1 MKKGIFLFISLTM
14 AVCVFESCK
23 SKEEKAAELIKNEL
37 SKTLYDFDSYQPIET
52 IVSVAKNNAYND
64 TSCWEK
70 ASLLGYGFSKLDEY
84 FDDATEAREHMNI
97 WGRPSYYSSTYSDNQ
112 YYKYRNEFKEAVA
125 NIDRSITIINYIAH
139 ELSDSIA
146 KLDTTKVVGWEVL
159 HDFRCKTRGGS
170 PEIGHYRYVIS
181 KDFKTILLREDTESE
196 KDNNTRAAMES
207 VLDGWTDLEPL
218 NL

>member
-1 MKKGIFLFISLTM
+1 MKKSVLIFISLAM
-14 AVCVFESCK
+14 AVCAFESCK
-23 SKEEKAAELIKNEL
+23 SREEKAAELIKNEL

-52 IVSVAKNNAYND
+52 IVKEAKVNAYND

-112 YYKYRNEFKEAVA
+112 YYKYRNEFNEAVA
-125 NIDRSITIINYIAH
+125 NINRSITIINYIAH
-139 ELSDSIA
+139 ELIDSIA
-146 KLDTTKVVGWEVL
+146 TLDTTQIVGWEVL

-170 PEIGHYRYVIS
+170 PEIGHYRYLIS
-181 KDFKTILLREDTESE
+181 KDFKTILLCEDTESE
-196 KDNNTRAAMES
+196 KDNQTREALEN
-207 VLDGWTDLEPL
+207 VLDGWIDLEPL